1 MNNVWSS
8 RLYVVIEAE
17 LSVLSLSA
25 DVLCCHASIDIMQV
39 DSSSGHVNSDF
50 DLFRTKEIKS
60 FSYWTSGFRPFSSS
74 HLALL
79 VIAAALSMF
88 VVFTGRVRGER
99 NAIGRVRLLFHSDVW
114 TNWPWPWFLH
124 VTALGQGIGRMVR
137 GQSDFGP
144 RATAVCFLVY
154 FNVASLAH
162 RSCIPSALL
171 LRAFR
176 LSVRHMLMSCM
187 VRPTALNFSQ
197 TWLTTRIKR
206 MRHPDIKFKASD
218 TVKNT

>member
-17 LSVLSLSA
+17 LSVLSA

-154 FNVASLAH
+154 FNV
-162 RSCIPSALL
+162 
-171 LRAFR
+171 
-176 LSVRHMLMSCM
+176 
-187 VRPTALNFSQ
+187 
-197 TWLTTRIKR
+197 
-206 MRHPDIKFKASD
+206 
-218 TVKNT
+218 